1 MLAPLRDYLRLK
13 NPSSS
18 TLLAIAKDQY
28 FDRLCVWKNGRGV
41 DGFTEVEWFVS
52 EDINTEHLLDVFVS
66 IDTEPAD
73 VWGACYQFLD
83 HLAEYKPRPVILG
96 PKIDTL
102 PETHP
107 SKAEC
112 VRALAILFAALG
124 DFSMARRLHLHE
136 LRLWQR
142 HGNELN
148 GAIALT
154 RVADANRLLGNTQEG
169 IGQAEE
175 ALRVF
180 ERLEEKCWQGHCLK
194 IIAWGYVDCRQLR
207 GASRCIDH
215 MFALLR
221 NGGDKGLLRSCGR
234 ILATISVQMGNLSD
248 AKEILESTLEVPLLL
263 GDAHSRFWI
272 TYRLVEV
279 YFGLGDLN
287 GVCDQITSMKSLAQ
301 ASHDQYLLGRAM
313 ELQAKVWLKTGR
325 VAEARSEVL
334 LALAAYGK
342 AGNSRNQEKCGEL
355 LKCIE
360 MESNDSASKMELK
373 NDGEG
378 CDARHLLLLTMH
390 RGTERVSSGATSVQ
404 RPLGQLTSEDSY
416 PHASSIR
423 IRSTGFIFSTPF
435 YGLTCFLLCSLVY
448 LFLPLPRC
456 RAFFDI
462 CTRSLPVGDPCSL
475 GRRRHYS
482 DTMLEQ
488 RPKAAA

>member
-1 MLAPLRDYLRLK
+1 MRGSSSGSFPVSDRQKIIDGLCVLSLTYRASGFITMLAPLRDYLHPK
-13 NPSSS
+13 NPSPS

-28 FDRLCVWKNGRGV
+28 SDRLCVWRNERGV

-52 EDINTEHLLDVFVS
+52 EDINAEHLLDAFVS
-66 IDTEPAD
+66 IDTEPAN
-73 VWGACYQFLD
+73 VWGACYQFLN

-112 VRALAILFAALG
+112 VCALATLFSVLG
-124 DFSMARRLHLHE
+124 DFSVARRLHLHE
-136 LRLWQR
+136 LRLWQK

-154 RVADANRLLGNTQEG
+154 RLADTNRLLGNTQEG

-207 GASRCIDH
+207 GASRCVDRL
-215 MFALLR
+215 FALLR
-221 NGGDKGLLRSCGR
+221 NGSDKGLLRSCGR
-234 ILATISVQMGNLSD
+234 ILAAISVQTGNLSD

-263 GDAHSRFWI
+263 GDAHSQFWI
-272 TYRLVEV
+272 THRLAEV

-287 GVCDQITSMKSLAQ
+287 GVGDQITGMKSLAQ
-301 ASHDQYLLGRAM
+301 VSRDQYLLGRAM
-313 ELQAKVWLKTGR
+313 ELQAKMWLKTGR
-325 VAEARSEVL
+325 FAEARSEAL

-342 AGNSRNQEKCGEL
+342 VGNSWNQEKCGEL

-360 MESNDSASKMELK
+360 MGSNDSASK
-373 NDGEG
+373 N
-378 CDARHLLLLTMH
+378 RW
-390 RGTERVSSGATSVQ
+390 
-404 RPLGQLTSEDSY
+404 
-416 PHASSIR
+416 
-423 IRSTGFIFSTPF
+423 
-435 YGLTCFLLCSLVY
+435 
-448 LFLPLPRC
+448 
-456 RAFFDI
+456 
-462 CTRSLPVGDPCSL
+462 
-475 GRRRHYS
+475 
-482 DTMLEQ
+482 
-488 RPKAAA
+488 